1 MTAKLGNILTN
12 KERHEI
18 ASEMYR
24 MENTKHTKTTRER
37 EIIRLVKITNDLYN
51 KQKQHTSR
59 HHDQTYY
66 GIKNIGNLFED
77 EIDDYYE
84 DILVRWCFDN
94 SFEEYKIQ
102 GDKKRT
108 YQ

>member
-12 KERHEI
+12 KERREI

-37 EIIRLVKITNDLYN
+37 EIIRLVKITNDIYN

-66 GIKNIGNLFED
+66 GIKNKENLFED
-77 EIDDYYE
+77 ETDDYYE
-84 DILVRWCFDN
+84 DILVRLSFDN

-102 GDKKRT
+102 
-108 YQ
+108 